1 MASGWRS
8 FGGKGL
14 VRFAAATAITVAG
27 LAGAYFAFFPS
38 GSQDQIL
45 SMARTAEASTAQAA
59 TPDAAAPTSDYSLT
73 LNDAQLKGVK
83 VEEVK
88 ERLFGIT
95 REAVG
100 NIDFD
105 QDESVQVFTPYPGRI
120 TKLSAKAGDDVK
132 KGQVLF
138 EIDSPDLAIAEGTLI
153 QNAGQLELTTK
164 ALKRAQELFG
174 AKGAAQKDVEQA
186 VSDHQ
191 TAEGNYNA
199 ARDAVRIFGK
209 TDADMDRI
217 LKTHRVDSQMP
228 VPSPMDGRVTA
239 RNAAVGL
246 YVQPGNTPAP
256 FTVSDISTMWMFAS
270 VPEADIPLLRL
281 GDDVEIK
288 VAAYPDR
295 LFKGKIV
302 NIGASVDPNTHRIQV
317 RSHVKDPEHELR
329 AQMFATFI
337 IRTGEGVKSPAVPE
351 GGVVREG
358 DGTMT
363 VWVTTD
369 GHRFTQRTVK
379 IGHQQ
384 DGFWQILDGL
394 EAGERVATDGALFLD
409 NALATSA
416 SQ

>member
-1 MASGWRS
+1 MASGWSS
-8 FGGKGL
+8 FGRKGV
-14 VRFAAATAITVAG
+14 VRFAAVTAIAVAG
-27 LAGAYFAFFPS
+27 LAAVYFAFYPQA
-38 GSQDQIL
+38 SQDQVL
-45 SMARTAEASTAQAA
+45 SMARTAEASSAHAA
-59 TPDAAAPTSDYSLT
+59 TQDAARPPADNSLT
-73 LNDAQLKGVK
+73 LDDAQLKAVK

-88 ERLFGIT
+88 ERLFSIT
-95 REAVG
+95 RKAVG

-120 TKLSAKAGDDVK
+120 TRLYAKASDDVK

-138 EIDSPDLAIAEGTLI
+138 TIDSPDLSTAEGTLI
-153 QNAGQLELTTK
+153 QAAAQLELTTK
-164 ALKRAQELFG
+164 AWKRAQELFA

-186 VSDHQ
+186 VSDHK

-199 ARDAVRIFGK
+199 ARNAVRIFGK
-209 TDADMDRI
+209 TDAEMDQIVANHRI
-217 LKTHRVDSQMP
+217 DSQMP

-256 FTVSDISTMWMFAS
+256 YTVSDVSTMWMLAS

-281 GDDVEIK
+281 GEDVEIE
-288 VAAYPDR
+288 VAAFPGR
-295 LFKGKIV
+295 IFKGKIT

-329 AQMFATFI
+329 AQMFATFV
-337 IRTGEGVKSPAVPE
+337 IRTGEPVRSPAVRE
-351 GGVVREG
+351 SGVVREG

-369 GHRFTQRTVK
+369 GRRFTQRTVK
-379 IGHQQ
+379 IGLQQ
-384 DGFWQILDGL
+384 DGFWQVLDGL
-394 EAGERVATDGALFLD
+394 KPGERVATDGALFMD
-409 NALATSA
+409 NALTTA

>member
-1 MASGWRS
+1 MASG
-8 FGGKGL
+8 G
-14 VRFAAATAITVAG
+14 RFFQRRGVLRLAAMVVIVAVAG
-27 LAGAYFAFFPS
+27 LGVLYFAA
-38 GSQDQIL
+38 L
-45 SMARTAEASTAQAA
+45 SPKEASSAHAA
-59 TPDAAAPTSDYSLT
+59 TPDAARPSADNSLT
-73 LNDAQLKGVK
+73 LNDTQLKGVK
-83 VEEVK
+83 VEEVE
-88 ERLFGIT
+88 ERLFGIK

-100 NIDFD
+100 NIDFN
-105 QDESVQVFTPYPGRI
+105 QDDSLQVFTPYPGRI
-120 TKLSAKAGDDVK
+120 TRLSAKAGDDVK

-138 EIDSPDLAIAEGTLI
+138 EIDSPDLTSAEGTLI
-153 QNAGQLELTTK
+153 QNAAQLELTTK
-164 ALKRAQELFG
+164 ALKRAQELFA

-186 VSDHQ
+186 ISDHK

-209 TDADMDRI
+209 TDAEMDRI
-217 LKTHRVDSQMP
+217 VATHRTNSQMP

-256 FTVSDISTMWMFAS
+256 YTVSDVTTMWMLAS

-281 GDDVEIK
+281 GEDVEIK
-288 VAAYPDR
+288 VAAFPNR
-295 LFKGKIV
+295 IFKGKIT

-317 RSHVKDPEHELR
+317 RSHVKDPDHELR
-329 AQMFATFI
+329 AQMFATFV
-337 IRTGEGVKSPAVPE
+337 IRTGEAAKSPAVPQ

-369 GHRFTQRTVK
+369 GRRFTQRAVK
-379 IGHQQ
+379 IGLQQ
-384 DGFWQILDGL
+384 DGFDQVLDGL
-394 EAGERVATDGALFLD
+394 EPGERVATDGALFMD
-409 NALATSA
+409 NALTTA